1 MARTGIYEVALHQGT
16 YFLKLSGHLCFSSSV
31 PFADIIDLI
40 GNTQGCKG
48 ALVDMREASMVDS
61 THLGLLA
68 RLALESQS
76 KLGQQLTIVS
86 TGKHVPQALKTTGL
100 QHLALLLDAHEGD
113 MPPTESIQA
122 LPASKRSIAQVM
134 LEAHQT
140 LVHLNQENKNTYQD
154 FVTMLKSSMQKK
166 GQL

>member
-1 MARTGIYEVALHQGT
+1 MARSGTYEVALNQGT

-40 GNTQGCKG
+40 GSTPNCRGT
-48 ALVDMREASMVDS
+48 LVDLREANMIDS

-68 RLALESQS
+68 RLALESQT
-76 KLGQQLTIVS
+76 KLGKQLTIVS

-100 QHLALLLDAHEGD
+100 QHLALLLDAHEGE
-113 MPPTESIQA
+113 MPPTESIQS
-122 LPASKRSIAQVM
+122 LPATKRSIAQVM

-140 LVHLNQENKNTYQD
+140 LIGLNQDNKDTYQD

-166 GQL
+166 GQI

>member
-1 MARTGIYEVALHQGT
+1 MAQTGTYEVALNQGT

-31 PFADIIDLI
+31 PFADLIDLI
-40 GNTQGCKG
+40 GSTPDCKG
-48 ALVDMREASMVDS
+48 AFVDLRGASMIDS

-68 RLALESQS
+68 RLALESQ
-76 KLGQQLTIVS
+76 KNLGQELTIVS

-100 QHLALLLDAHEGD
+100 QHLALLLDAHEGM
-113 MPPTESIQA
+113 MPPTESIQT
-122 LPASKRSIAQVM
+122 LPETKRTVAQVM

-140 LVHLNQENKNTYQD
+140 LVGLNQDNKNTYQD

-166 GQL
+166 GQI